1 MNQDFATSTELL
13 KHVFSEITGRY
24 AMFKTWSLVHTNIYS
39 LHVHRIF
46 ILKKSL
52 NFLFQEQTT
61 YFVGFLYSIKKCII
75 EWNCFS
81 LISLFIY
88 LFIHSTFYQI
98 FTKWVSVY
106 WVCIKQSVTCICMF
120 GRVPIYCELII
131 VSEGQMPDR
140 EFTSLRTYLQATE
153 WYLWKLSRCC

>member
-24 AMFKTWSLVHTNIYS
+24 AMFKTWSLVYTNIYS

-46 ILKKSL
+46 IFKKILK
-52 NFLFQEQTT
+52 
-61 YFVGFLYSIKKCII
+61 
-75 EWNCFS
+75 
-81 LISLFIY
+81 LFISRTDN
-88 LFIHSTFYQI
+88 LFCWVFIFYQEVYNRMKLLLSNIIIYSFIYSTFNQI
-98 FTKWVSVY
+98 FTKWVRVY

-120 GRVPIYCELII
+120 GRVPIHCELII

-140 EFTSLRTYLQATE
+140 EFTSLRTYLQATD